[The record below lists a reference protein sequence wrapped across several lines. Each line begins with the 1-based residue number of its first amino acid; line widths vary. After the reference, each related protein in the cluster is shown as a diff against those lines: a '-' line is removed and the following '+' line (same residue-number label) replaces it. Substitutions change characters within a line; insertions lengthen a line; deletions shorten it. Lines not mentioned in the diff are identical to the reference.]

1 MIRTDFLP
9 SCGYAICQDPAEF
22 PFTTDSVFLGNF
34 PHVVTKASALELG
47 CGTGA
52 VSLLLAAR
60 GAAEVTGVDINPR
73 MAELLNR
80 SAALNGLSRTV
91 RAEVLDIRDIKGW
104 CATESFDL
112 VAANPPY
119 RHSGSGRERK
129 VGAIACHEKTAVLED
144 FFRAAAYALRSR
156 GRFALVQLPDRFMES
171 LELAARFRLQPK
183 RLQWVH
189 SAVDKPAWVFLAEF
203 VKNGSYGL
211 TVLPPLFL
219 YDAGGNLTDQ
229 ARRAMGETPGV
240 EVPAA
245 EAPREEE
252 RHA

>member
-34 PHVVTKASALELG
+34 PHVVTKARALELG

-144 FFRAAAYALRSR
+144 FSGPPPTPCAAGAGSPWSSCRTALWNPWNWRPVSACSLSGSSGSTAPWTSR
-156 GRFALVQLPDRFMES
+156 P
-171 LELAARFRLQPK
+171 
-183 RLQWVH
+183 
-189 SAVDKPAWVFLAEF
+189 
-203 VKNGSYGL
+203 GS
-211 TVLPPLFL
+211 FWR
-219 YDAGGNLTDQ
+219 NL
-229 ARRAMGETPGV
+229 
-240 EVPAA
+240 
-245 EAPREEE
+245 
-252 RHA
+252 